1 MSFLNMA
8 TATLSWW
15 RMTACA
21 NINTLAI
28 SSINMESVLFTR
40 SMISNHKDNH
50 FPDTNLKKVFRN
62 TQRV

>member
-40 SMISNHKDNH
+40 KVISRCKDRYIPEN
-50 FPDTNLKKVFRN
+50 
-62 TQRV
+62 